1 MQKITIVANE
11 TSKNKNKKKVE
22 SGEWWMLLNA
32 FELEVE
38 NIEKR
43 IVYGS
48 VEKSMRFFLNKKT
61 AQLN

>member
-1 MQKITIVANE
+1 MKQAKTK
-11 TSKNKNKKKVE
+11 TKKKVE

-48 VEKSMRFFLNKKT
+48 VEKSMRFFFKQKNST
-61 AQLN
+61 AKLRGYVR